1 MKDVKEINSS
11 NDLLVSADKTTNVY
25 KMSKDTYRK
34 MLTENITKTYKK
46 ADNKIIKDINKEAK
60 KIAVNLKLE
69 EKMESYAD
77 RNAFIT
83 LKDHKENFRSNPKC
97 RLLNPA
103 KSEVGLISKKIL
115 ERINEGMNEWMNKR
129 QLGKLTKQQQ
139 PAPMSNYMCDV
150 FAVS

>member
-46 ADNKIIKDINKEAK
+46 ADNEIIKDINKEAK

-69 EKMESYAD
+69 EKNGE
-77 RNAFIT
+77 
-83 LKDHKENFRSNPKC
+83 LC
-97 RLLNPA
+97 
-103 KSEVGLISKKIL
+103 
-115 ERINEGMNEWMNKR
+115 
-129 QLGKLTKQQQ
+129 
-139 PAPMSNYMCDV
+139 
-150 FAVS
+150 